1 MKVAYTVVSLNY
13 LPYARALA
21 ESFLRHNP
29 DFTFYIGMLERKTV
43 AVDARDG
50 ERIMMVEDL
59 AIPEFEAMNRQYS
72 IFELSCAL
80 KPFFADHFFSRGGA
94 EEVIY
99 LDSDILVFSKFR
111 IFEQHPD
118 KDIFITP
125 HLLSTDGR
133 VDEYELHMLAGGIIN
148 GGFTAYR
155 RGPQTLDFLSWWKA
169 RMTEYCYQGKKGLF
183 VDQLW
188 LNLVPGYFDKSFLV
202 RDVGYNVAYWNL
214 EGRKISLS
222 GDGYVVNGES
232 KLVFF
237 HYSGYKLSQ
246 PDRISVYQDRLTF
259 QDRPDIRPLF
269 DAYAAALKANA
280 VDAYASLTCSLGNAS
295 RNRPAYK
302 DERNL
307 VRRALKKAAYKVR
320 KVLGQ

>member
-1 MKVAYTVVSLNY
+1 MKIAYTVVSLNY
-13 LPYARALA
+13 LPYARSLA
-21 ESFLRHNP
+21 ASFRRHNP
-29 DFTFYIGMLERKTV
+29 GYTFYIGMLERKGV
-43 AVDARDG
+43 PVDARDG
-50 ERIMMVEDL
+50 EQVVMVEDL
-59 AIPEFEAMNRQYS
+59 QIPEFEAMNRQYS

-80 KPFFADHFFSRGGA
+80 KPFFADYFFSRSGA

-99 LDSDILVFSKFR
+99 LDSDILVFSKLNL
-111 IFEQHPD
+111 FEQHAD
-118 KDIFITP
+118 KEIFITP
-125 HLLSTDGR
+125 HLLGTDGR

-155 RGPQTLDFLSWWKA
+155 RGPQSLDFLSWWKA

-202 RDVGYNVAYWNL
+202 RDAGYNVAYWNL
-214 EGRKISLS
+214 DGRKISTS
-222 GDGYVVNGES
+222 GDGYFVNGES

-246 PDRISVYQDRLTF
+246 PDRISVYQDLLNF
-259 QDRPDIRPLF
+259 SDRPDIKPLF
-269 DAYAAALKANA
+269 DAYVRALKENE
-280 VDAYASLTCSLGNAS
+280 VDKYASISCSLGDTS
-295 RNRPAYK
+295 RIRPSYK

-307 VRRALKKAAYKVR
+307 VIRAFKKAAHNVG
-320 KVLGQ
+320 KVLGK